1 MKAKKSN
8 RKTRSSGKRA
18 VKDLRARKDQGAKG
32 GARSDLLEK
41 SRFQLNEVNKVT
53 DPAPRLVHETTH
65 QK

>member
-1 MKAKKSN
+1 MTARKRNAMSKSA
-8 RKTRSSGKRA
+8 GKRA